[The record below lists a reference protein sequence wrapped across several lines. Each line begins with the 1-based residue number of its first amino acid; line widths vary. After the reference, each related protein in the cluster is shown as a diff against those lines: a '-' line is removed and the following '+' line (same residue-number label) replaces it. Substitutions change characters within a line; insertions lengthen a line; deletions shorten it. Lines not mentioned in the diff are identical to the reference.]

1 MRPAASCL
9 WIPVIGC
16 LGACAANPA
25 PDDDFMAALV
35 ASALAES
42 AAAALP
48 RPALP
53 APFSAA
59 DILADPDFPIDSI
72 RWHGE
77 MVDHRTHPRLLA
89 PPANAPP
96 P

>member
-1 MRPAASCL
+1 MRPAATCL

-42 AAAALP
+42 AA
-48 RPALP
+48 PALP
-53 APFSAA
+53 ATESAA
-59 DILADPDFPIDSI
+59 DILVEPDFLIDSI

-77 MVDHRTHPRLLA
+77 TVDHQTHPRLLA

>member
-1 MRPAASCL
+1 MRPAATCL

-42 AAAALP
+42 TAVALP

-53 APFSAA
+53 PTESAA
-59 DILADPDFPIDSI
+59 DILAEPDFLIDSI